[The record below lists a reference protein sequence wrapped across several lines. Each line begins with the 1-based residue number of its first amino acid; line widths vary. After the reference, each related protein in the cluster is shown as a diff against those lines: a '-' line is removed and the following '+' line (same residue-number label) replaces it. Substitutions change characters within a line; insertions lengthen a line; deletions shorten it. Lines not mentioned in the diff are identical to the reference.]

1 MQSELN
7 QQNGELEKAVELER
21 ALGLEKIQEKEREME
36 KVTNAGVSNET
47 LRLLISEIADR
58 MEAIRTYT
66 LGMQRVLE
74 KDERLI
80 LIFE

>member
-1 MQSELN
+1 M
-7 QQNGELEKAVELER
+7 ELER